1 LILLETIERLRAND
15 EKAQKLVFD
24 TYGQMLFTIAKRYMG
39 DSMIAEDMMVNA
51 FMSIFKSVSKTRFEA
66 LRPFEVWMRRILINE
81 CLTELRRTSSFKML
95 PVEAAEQ
102 IPVNPEIIDKINSKE
117 ILEIVAE
124 LPTGYRTVF
133 NLYEMEGYSHRE
145 IAEQLKI
152 SEGTSKSQLSHA
164 KRMLRT
170 KLIALYGK
178 EARYRY

>member
-1 LILLETIERLRAND
+1 LNLLKTIERLRAND
-15 EKAQKLVFD
+15 ANAQKLVFD

-39 DSMIAEDMMVNA
+39 DSMLAEDMMVNA
-51 FMSIFKSVSKTRFEA
+51 FMSIFKAVGKTRFEA
-66 LRPFEVWMRRILINE
+66 VRPFEVWMRRILINE
-81 CLTELRRTSSFKML
+81 CLSELRRKSSFRML
-95 PVEAAEQ
+95 PEEMAEQ
-102 IPVNPEIIDKINSKE
+102 IPVQPGVIEKMSSEE

-133 NLYEMEGYSHRE
+133 NLYEMEGYSHKE